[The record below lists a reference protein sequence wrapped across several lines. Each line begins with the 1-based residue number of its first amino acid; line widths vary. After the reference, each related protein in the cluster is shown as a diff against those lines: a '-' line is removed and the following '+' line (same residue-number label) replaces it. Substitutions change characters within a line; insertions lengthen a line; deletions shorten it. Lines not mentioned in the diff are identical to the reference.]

1 MMVFN
6 KIKIVI
12 LTLLFGVSMVSCA
25 KEKKDCC
32 IIFWITKPGLSFE
45 YLDKTDYLECIEK
58 FPDYIKI
65 DFSEIKRFDYD
76 CQVLVLKNE
85 LNKDRNKRIGEY
97 DQFYVSIVVDSEI
110 VLNGVSG
117 ERLLSA
123 RMGPEIPSEEY
134 NLLILEKGK
143 YLVIS
148 KNLFDEECFIKR
160 NSIDPNVKKLISM
173 KIK

>member
-45 YLDKTDYLECIEK
+45 YLDKTDYLECIE
-58 FPDYIKI
+58 I